1 MKYIEELENGDCFSH
16 KDRLYLLTSDYKKN
30 GQRLSY
36 DLKSGLP
43 LWFNPQDMI
52 DNTQI
57 YTLDQNNN
65 IIPVKPTPK
74 ADDQI

>member
-1 MKYIEELENGDCFSH
+1 MKYIEELENGDSFSH

-43 LWFNPQDMI
+43 FWFNPQDMV
-52 DNTQI
+52 DNTPI
-57 YTLDQNNN
+57 YKLDTNNN
-65 IIPVKPTPK
+65 IIPIKPTPK
-74 ADDQI
+74 ADAQI